1 MKSVQHITSVFNIP
15 EIEDEADFKKM
26 YEKEKRTRIF
36 YEKKAKELEGKLSKY
51 MKENKH
57 MFGRNK
63 QQDIYNII

>member
-1 MKSVQHITSVFNIP
+1 
-15 EIEDEADFKKM
+15 M

-57 MFGRNK
+57 LFGRNK

>member
-15 EIEDEADFKKM
+15 EIEDEVDFKKM

-63 QQDIYNII
+63 QQDIYNIV